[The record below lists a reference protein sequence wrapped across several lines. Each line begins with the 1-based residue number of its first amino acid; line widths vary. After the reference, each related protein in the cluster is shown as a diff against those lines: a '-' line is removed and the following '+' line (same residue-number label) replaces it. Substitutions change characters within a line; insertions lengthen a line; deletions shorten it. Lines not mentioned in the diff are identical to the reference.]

1 MGRGDDPDR
10 SAGAV
15 RSGGGGGVP
24 DPGAPAVCPLGPCS
38 SGAQGTAVLSRVAAG
53 PCGAE
58 AGTQFTWS
66 ADCASITVP
75 AAASQSRLRGPVP
88 PPLLWSLVLHSH
100 LPLGFDCRPC
110 LCYFLKQ
117 NGNGP
122 RSPFG
127 RHGRLGRT
135 TPGSDPATLGGF
147 DTGQRLLYLGS
158 CTRVSVQRGGRALER
173 RVPSPRHAGIPCV
186 TGGLLLCAGSLGAV
200 RRTEAAWQSF
210 PSSKSGR
217 H

>member
-1 MGRGDDPDR
+1 M
-10 SAGAV
+10 
-15 RSGGGGGVP
+15 
-24 DPGAPAVCPLGPCS
+24 
-38 SGAQGTAVLSRVAAG
+38 LSCVAAG
-53 PCGAE
+53 PCGTETGA
-58 AGTQFTWS
+58 QFTWS

-75 AAASQSRLRGPVP
+75 ATASELASRPCPTSAAVVACTS
-88 PPLLWSLVLHSH
+88 
-100 LPLGFDCRPC
+100 LGFDCRPC
-110 LCYFLKQ
+110 LFYFLKQ

-122 RSPFG
+122 RSRFG

-135 TPGSDPATLGGF
+135 TPESDPATLGGF

-158 CTRVSVQRGGRALER
+158 CTPVAVQRGGRALER
-173 RVPSPRHAGIPCV
+173 RVPSPHHAGIPCV
-186 TGGLLLCAGSLGAV
+186 TGGLLLCPGSLGAV